1 MFTTLF
7 IFQKTLT
14 IGIQPKVYMSLNEVN
29 DLFYLLENPTRRR
42 ILELLS
48 REGHYPLQLSK
59 EMSVTQQAVVKH
71 LNILEEHG
79 LVNSETEPSN
89 RGPSRR
95 VYYSTR
101 SISLHVDVSPSTFKE
116 QAHSSSEHDAIL
128 DLPKH
133 KHMMDA
139 INSSR
144 KMDLSQR
151 ANLLDRVSKDI
162 EKSLKDT
169 EDERKSLIH
178 LTNLV
183 NQELYKITIESKC
196 TYDERRLLYF
206 SIQNPNFTIE
216 KAASSLGM
224 DDSAVRIL
232 FDALHRKGLIK

>member
-1 MFTTLF
+1 
-7 IFQKTLT
+7 
-14 IGIQPKVYMSLNEVN
+14 MSLNEVN
-29 DLFYLLENPTRRR
+29 ELFYLLENPTRRR

-48 REGHYPLQLSK
+48 RERHYPLQLSK

-79 LVNSETEPSN
+79 LVNSDIEPSN

-95 VYYSTR
+95 VYHSTR
-101 SISLHVDVSPSTFKE
+101 NISLRIDVSPSTFKE
-116 QAHSSSEHDAIL
+116 QAHSSSEEDKIL
-128 DLPKH
+128 ELPEH
-133 KHMMDA
+133 RHMREA

-162 EKSLKDT
+162 GKSLKDT
-169 EDERKSLIH
+169 EKERNSLIH

-206 SIQNPNFTIE
+206 SIQNPDFTIE
-216 KAASSLGM
+216 KAAVSLGM
-224 DDSAVRIL
+224 NESDVHTI
-232 FDALHRKGLIK
+232 FDTLHRRGLIK